1 MHPKRLLVL
10 LLVAAA
16 LLSARCSEEHDH
28 SHEEDSH
35 GHDHAGHS
43 HGITQE
49 DYGERGGR
57 FSGEQRQSPLA
68 AAAAAQRAR
77 RPLNIVRADAA
88 LARGEDPCAAED
100 LLSYDLPLHIG
111 AVFILLGVSLA
122 GSLGPI
128 ALSLGGGKA
137 GSRRSSVISTAITLG
152 SLFGGWCGGVAAGWW
167 RHVQQP
173 TAGGAPWPTAA

>member
-68 AAAAAQRAR
+68 AADATRA
-77 RPLNIVRADAA
+77 PPVVRADAA

-111 AVFILLGVSLA
+111 SVFILLGVSLA

-128 ALSLGGGKA
+128 ALSRLGGGKA
-137 GSRRSSVISTAITLG
+137 GSRRSSVISTTITLG
-152 SLFGGWCGGVAAGWW
+152 SLFGG
-167 RHVQQP
+167 
-173 TAGGAPWPTAA
+173 